1 MLNFK
6 KRKENESEM
15 TRIDWRLEVEKRKDV
30 LLAETQEFLKI
41 NSVFDEATITKERP
55 FGNGIDQALSYLLN
69 KAESYDFTVK
79 NLDGYAGKIELGTGE
94 ESVGILCHID
104 VVPAGEGWTSPPFSA
119 DIRNGRIYARGAIDN
134 KGPTMA
140 AFFALCLVKE
150 LKLPLTKRVQLILGT
165 DEERGWRCVDHYFKH
180 EEMPTVGFAPDADFP
195 IIHAEKGIADVLFEW
210 TVEQGAAAALTLRK
224 FSAGERLNMVPDRA
238 IAELEG
244 ERAELDQL
252 ERRFRKH
259 LLEQQ
264 HNGEAI
270 FTGDEQLTLM
280 YEGVAA
286 HGSTP
291 EAGINAGVELA
302 AFLTPF
308 SFQEQAVS
316 YLRMITALLKN
327 GTRGEAL
334 GIAQEDQV
342 SGRLT
347 VNGSLFSWDEKE
359 AGFGL
364 NIRYP
369 VTADGQT
376 CLQRLEQKMSE
387 FGAKMMVK
395 DHMTPSYVDAKHP
408 LVRTLQAVYQRQTG
422 EEPSLLST
430 GGGTYA
436 RTLATGVAFGPLF
449 PGRKDVAH
457 QKDEY
462 IEIEDLLKAAAL
474 YAEAIYELAGGQ

>member
-1 MLNFK
+1 
-6 KRKENESEM
+6 M
-15 TRIDWRLEVEKRKDV
+15 TRIDWRLEVEKRKDA
-30 LLAETQEFLKI
+30 LLAVTQEFLQI
-41 NSVFDEATITKERP
+41 NSVYDETTITKKQP
-55 FGNGIDQALSYLLN
+55 FGKGIDQALAYLLD
-69 KAESYDFTVK
+69 KAESYAFSVK
-79 NLDGYAGKIELGTGE
+79 NIDGYAGKIELGEGE
-94 ESVGILCHID
+94 ESVGNLCHID

-119 DIRNGRIYARGAIDN
+119 ESRDGRIYARGAIDN
-134 KGPTMA
+134 KGPTIA

-150 LKLPLTKRVQLILGT
+150 LELPLEKRVQLILGT
-165 DEERGWRCVDHYFKH
+165 DEERDWRCVEHYFKH

-195 IIHAEKGIADVLFEW
+195 IIHAEKGIVDVLFEW
-210 TVEQGAAAALTLRK
+210 PAEKGAASGLELSSFT
-224 FSAGERLNMVPDRA
+224 AGERLNMVPDRA
-238 IAELEG
+238 SAEILG
-244 ERAELDQL
+244 ERAELDGL
-252 ERRFRKH
+252 ERLFRKH

-264 HNGEAI
+264 HNGEAVFAENGRLI
-270 FTGDEQLTLM
+270 LI

-302 AFLTPF
+302 AFLAPF

-316 YLRMITALLKN
+316 YLQMITSLFHN
-327 GTRGEAL
+327 DMRGEAL
-334 GIAQEDQV
+334 GIAMEDQV
-342 SGRLT
+342 SGPLT
-347 VNGSLFSWDEKE
+347 VNSSLFTWNEKE

-369 VTADGQT
+369 VTVDGQI

-387 FGAKMMVK
+387 YGAKMVVK
-395 DHMTPSYVDAKHP
+395 DHMTPSYVDAQHP
-408 LVRTLQAVYQRQTG
+408 LVRTLQAVYQRQMG
-422 EEPSLLST
+422 EEPTLLST

-462 IEIEDLLKAAAL
+462 IEIEDLLKATAL
-474 YAEAIYELAGGQ
+474 YAEAIYELAGGCRKE